1 MKKAKISLLL
11 LLCILLGQSSIVAAQ
26 ESFDESTI
34 YERMYRLLARGGENG
49 YSTDVSGTD
58 AASSDFIRCLF
69 NLNDLPTDN
78 AVCGWDDEGLEELTK
93 NSWNYSLPQSKNL
106 FQRLAFGIYTG
117 GSYLW
122 DWKGGEQQGRTI
134 SDHLA
139 LFPLPSYIMN
149 LSKDYKQ
156 NPGYD
161 DINIKPEGLVMNIP
175 SFANETVD
183 LSKIQGLWF
192 SWQRPTNFG
201 TEYDLTYAVEFS
213 TTADFSEK
221 KATSGSTNAEK
232 LLYDASTLY
241 ENMGY
246 FNIADGETAT
256 VYARVVCH
264 EVASEPISFKVKR
277 SKIAAMPHTWY
288 ILGSPI
294 GDGGWGNNVSSLGL
308 SCVPLGVSY
317 ENTFRFAGYLN
328 TNGFRMIRSLSS
340 WDEQVGSTSG
350 SINDYVFNDGGSN
363 NLQVPSDGNYLIYL
377 HYDGPN
383 NSSLNGPNNYLTY
396 ECLNDVTTYS
406 SVSIIGENS
415 DWNDVDMTKVGGVE
429 HSWYTT
435 QTFDEDAELKFR
447 ANHSWDVNW
456 GAESFPYGIG
466 YQNGANIK
474 VKKGTYTIFFNDITG
489 DYLFLDA
496 ETGALPI
503 VDDHIV
509 DDKYLNTEY
518 ASIQVGEKV
527 TFNAD
532 DNNEK
537 VKIIDPTIQQVD
549 GLRLLI
555 GNAKLDVDKN
565 GMVSKAQLK
574 DAIKKMNNR
583 LIETDVPNH
592 IRTSSVQAVVR
603 GYCDKNDIRVYSES
617 STFTIA
623 MEEGFNIVV
632 ADSYYYVGD
641 KNTWNPIDRTMPL
654 TKEREGV
661 FTLTFQQP
669 AGSNHWFKVT
679 PSTTT
684 DWFGDMICP
693 VIDQASI
700 GIGAFD
706 STKDGG
712 SWYIPAPS
720 TEKTYTLILDFNTMK
735 YSLVEGTSTD
745 IDVAIGSENL
755 ISPNGS
761 WYTLDGRR
769 LNGKPTKKDIYIVN
783 GKKIIIK

>member
-1 MKKAKISLLL
+1 
-11 LLCILLGQSSIVAAQ
+11 
-26 ESFDESTI
+26 
-34 YERMYRLLARGGENG
+34 
-49 YSTDVSGTD
+49 
-58 AASSDFIRCLF
+58 
-69 NLNDLPTDN
+69 
-78 AVCGWDDEGLEELTK
+78 
-93 NSWNYSLPQSKNL
+93 
-106 FQRLAFGIYTG
+106 
-117 GSYLW
+117 
-122 DWKGGEQQGRTI
+122 
-134 SDHLA
+134 
-139 LFPLPSYIMN
+139 MN
-149 LSKDYKQ
+149 
-156 NPGYD
+156 
-161 DINIKPEGLVMNIP
+161 VP
-175 SFANETVD
+175 SFAKDVVD
-183 LSKIQGLWF
+183 LSKVQGLWF

-201 TEYDLTYAVEFS
+201 QEDVLYYMIELSAS
-213 TTADFSEK
+213 ADF
-221 KATSGSTNAEK
+221 TGNNLTTGSMNTENM
-232 LLYDASTLY
+232 LYDASTLY
-241 ENMGY
+241 NNLEY

-256 VYARVVCH
+256 IYARVICQND
-264 EVASEPISFKVKR
+264 VASEPISFKVKR

-308 SCVPLGVSY
+308 SCVPLGVSD
-317 ENTFRFAGYLN
+317 ENTFRFAGYFN
-328 TNGFRMIRSLSS
+328 EKGFKMIRTLGS

-350 SINDYVFNDGGSN
+350 SISDYVFNDGGSN
-363 NLQVPSDGNYLIYL
+363 NLQVPYEDNYLIYL
-377 HYDGPN
+377 HYDGI
-383 NSSLNGPNNYLTY
+383 NNYLTY
-396 ECLNDVTTYS
+396 ERLYGKPTYS
-406 SVSIIGENS
+406 SISIIGENTNWS
-415 DWNDVDMTKVGGVE
+415 DVDMTQVDGVQ

-447 ANHSWDVNW
+447 ANHNWDVNW

-466 YQNGANIK
+466 YQDGANIK

-518 ASIQVGEKV
+518 VSIQVGETV

-555 GNAKLDVDKN
+555 GDSKLDVDKN
-565 GMVSKAQLK
+565 GMVNKAQLK

-603 GYCDKNDIRVYSES
+603 GYCDKNDIRVYTES

-700 GIGAFD
+700 GTGAFD

-755 ISPNGS
+755 ISPNDS
-761 WYTLDGRR
+761 WYTVDGQR
-769 LNGKPTKKDIYIVN
+769 LNSKPTKKGIYIVN
-783 GKKIIIK
+783 GRKVVVK